1 VSPRVHPARLT
12 LLALLSCTVDPQIG
26 RRCDETHPCSA
37 NRSCVRNECSDLID
51 VVDGGPVDAGAND
64 AGFDSGAC
72 DASAPCKFEFLKPG
86 AQQRVL
92 ELFNFNAPGSE
103 IAALETDGGAA
114 FFSVGTK
121 PGDAFLETKRT
132 YDLAESTFT
141 VEVSGFTPQRRV
153 YALFQR
159 GAAFVVI
166 GIRNGMLTGE
176 VQRLDAGVM
185 SLASCTAGFEGLT
198 QLRLSAMNR
207 TVKIEGRGASPDAS
221 CSLPDVVDP
230 LGVPLQDLKLQL
242 GTDCFA
248 VRPDGG
254 SLCQTGRVAFSNLN
268 AP

>member
-1 VSPRVHPARLT
+1 MHRSRLL

-37 NRSCVRNECSDLID
+37 NRSCVRNVCFDVTDILDSGPLIE
-51 VVDGGPVDAGAND
+51 VDG
-64 AGFDSGAC
+64 C
-72 DASAPCKFEFLKPG
+72 DASASCKFEFLRPRK
-86 AQQRVL
+86 QQRVVD
-92 ELFNFNAPGSE
+92 LFNFNAPGSE
-103 IAALETDGGAA
+103 IATFWNDGGAA
-114 FFSVGTK
+114 IVSVGPT

-153 YALFQR
+153 YVLFQR
-159 GAAFVVI
+159 GAGFLVV

-185 SLASCTAGFEGLT
+185 SLASCSARFEGPT
-198 QLRLSAMNR
+198 QLRFSAMNR

-230 LGVPLQDLKLQL
+230 LDVPLQNLKLQL
-242 GTDCFA
+242 GTDCFE

-254 SLCQTGRVAFSNLN
+254 SLCQAGQVVFSNLN